1 MSRRARRVVE
11 ALEPKITEAL
21 EPKIIVSER
30 EWRSEI
36 GRIGALVAQ
45 QHRIRRRAMRP
56 LALWRWR
63 REPRYLEE
71 YRRLRAEEKRLRREE
86 LELRAI
92 LKRKVIAPYW
102 RIDVAYQFQETTEE
116 PPYHFYAE
124 FRKYVYTREP
134 DKYAIFNERTGE
146 YTDPKPFMEE
156 ELRLIMFASS
166 LLSRITKDDRI
177 AHGAWLEA
185 LRKMKVLP
193 FPNFEAQVV
202 DEKEIDAPL
211 DTEQYYVR
219 IEEMGRERPA
229 EYDTEDVLSWL
240 RVYHE
245 WLREMAR
252 RGIIR
257 YPERYDRAIRQ
268 TSIDEFVERFRR
280 RLEEE

>member
-1 MSRRARRVVE
+1 MSKRVKGVV
-11 ALEPKITEAL
+11 EAL

-45 QHRIRRRAMRP
+45 QRRIRRRAMRP

-71 YRRLRAEEKRLRREE
+71 YRRLRAEEKKLRRKE
-86 LELRAI
+86 LELRAV
-92 LKRKVIAPYW
+92 LRRKVIAPYW
-102 RIDVAYQFQETTEE
+102 RIDVAYQFQKTTRE

-134 DKYAIFNERTGE
+134 DKYAIFNEKVGE
-146 YTDPKPFMEE
+146 YTDPRPFMEE
-156 ELRLIMFASS
+156 ELRVIMFASS
-166 LLSRITKDDRI
+166 LLSRLRKDGSI
-177 AHGAWLEA
+177 AHGSWLEA
-185 LRKMKVLP
+185 LKEMKVLP
-193 FPNFEAQVV
+193 FPNFEVQVV
-202 DEKEIDAPL
+202 DEKEVDAPL

-219 IEEMGRERPA
+219 FEELGREPS
-229 EYDTEDVLSWL
+229 EYGTADVEAWL
-240 RVYHE
+240 RTYRR
-245 WLREMAR
+245 WLQEMAR
-252 RGIIR
+252 RKVIK

-280 RLEEE
+280 RLREE

>member
-1 MSRRARRVVE
+1 MSRRVRGVV
-11 ALEPKITEAL
+11 EAL

-45 QHRIRRRAMRP
+45 QRRLRRRAMRQ

-63 REPRYLEE
+63 RDPRYIEE
-71 YRRLRAEEKRLRREE
+71 YRRLRAEESRLHRKE
-86 LELRAI
+86 LEQRKILR
-92 LKRKVIAPYW
+92 KKVVAPYW
-102 RIDVAYQFQETTEE
+102 RIDVAYQFQKTTRE

-124 FRKYVYTREP
+124 FRKYVYTRHPER
-134 DKYAIFNERTGE
+134 YAVWNERVME
-146 YTDPKPFMEE
+146 FTDPQPFMEE

-166 LLSRITKDDRI
+166 LISRVRKDGSI
-177 AHGAWLEA
+177 AHGTWLEA
-185 LRKMKVLP
+185 LREIKVPP
-193 FPNFEAQVV
+193 FPNFEVEVV
-202 DEKEIDAPL
+202 DEKEVKAPL

-219 IEEMGRERPA
+219 IEELGREPS
-229 EYDTEDVLSWL
+229 EYDTDDVEGWL
-240 RVYHE
+240 REYRD

-268 TSIDEFVERFRR
+268 TSIDEFVEKFRR
-280 RLEEE
+280 RLREE

>member
-1 MSRRARRVVE
+1 MSRRARKVV
-11 ALEPKITEAL
+11 EAL

-45 QHRIRRRAMRP
+45 QHRIRRRAMSP
-56 LALWRWR
+56 LALWRWH

-71 YRRLRAEEKRLRREE
+71 YRRLRDEEKRLRRKE

-102 RIDVAYQFQETTEE
+102 RIDVAYQFQKTTRE

-156 ELRLIMFASS
+156 ELRIVMFASS
-166 LLSRITKDDRI
+166 LISRVKKDGTI
-177 AHGAWLEA
+177 AHGSWLAA
-185 LRKMKVLP
+185 LKEIKVLP
-193 FPNFEAQVV
+193 FPNFEIEVV
-202 DEKEIDAPL
+202 DEKEVKAPL

-219 IEEMGRERPA
+219 IEEEGEVH
-229 EYDTEDVLSWL
+229 EYGTSDVESWL
-240 RVYHE
+240 RTYHR
-245 WLREMAR
+245 WLQEMAR
-252 RGIIR
+252 RKIIR

-268 TSIDEFVERFRR
+268 TGIDEFVEKFRG